1 MKLSRAGWANA
12 LLAVAVAALAAWI
25 HFKPAKDAGAEHA
38 LSALKS
44 ADISSIRIERPGEPL
59 IALER
64 REDAWFVTA
73 PFAARGNDA
82 RARQL
87 AELAEAKT
95 AHRYPATDLGRFE
108 LVEPQARV
116 TLGGQ
121 VFSFGMVS
129 PVTRDQYILAG
140 DAVYAVSP
148 RYGAVL
154 PASAAD
160 VASQRLFG
168 PAEAPVRF
176 ELPTFSV
183 AQRDGAWQQTPAAAD
198 PSQDDLLR
206 WVDEWRHA
214 TAARVELHTGATPA
228 DTIRV
233 ELKDG
238 RQIVIAVL
246 SRAPEVVLL
255 RSDEKLKY
263 TLRGAGARRM
273 LAPPGSPAPPVE
285 KK

>member
-1 MKLSRAGWANA
+1 MKISRAGWANA

-38 LSALKS
+38 LSAQKS
-44 ADISSIRIERPGEPL
+44 ADISSIRIERPGEPV

-64 REDAWFVTA
+64 KQGAWLVTA

-95 AHRYPATDLGRFE
+95 AHRYPAADLGRFE

-116 TLGGQ
+116 TLGSQ

-129 PVTRDQYILAG
+129 PVTRDQYVLTG
-140 DAVYAVSP
+140 DAVYAISP

-154 PASAAD
+154 PLSAAD
-160 VASQRLFG
+160 VASPRLFG
-168 PAEAPVRF
+168 PTEAPVRF
-176 ELPTFSV
+176 QLAAFSV
-183 AQRDGAWQQTPAAAD
+183 EQRDGAWHQAPPASD
-198 PSQDDLLR
+198 PSQDDLVR

-214 TAARVELHTGATPA
+214 TAAKLELHTGGTPA
-228 DTIRV
+228 DVIRIG
-233 ELKDG
+233 LKDG
-238 RQIVIAVL
+238 REIVLSVL

-273 LAPPGSPAPPVE
+273 LAPPGSPTPAE